1 MKPSKSYRDLPYFF
15 GGTIIVTLACTLI
28 GTDHSLQEL
37 LHDPIVPK
45 KLLYNWLFIGLCWWV
60 IRIIVLRFD
69 ARQPWPTAHK
79 SRRWALQLLVGGAI
93 ISLLFVI
100 DLEVRVFFIPD
111 WKYYPQTVWLTDYP
125 LALIFLFLI
134 NMLYYYLWS
143 WQIAAAIT
151 SSTSS
156 KLAVVPKQTSAIQV
170 RKGRQTHLVSFTDIA
185 YVYRKNE
192 INYLLTKEGERY
204 MLDCSI
210 NQLESRLA
218 NQAFFR
224 LNRQILVQRRSV
236 LSFQTLRTRHLEVV
250 LQPDYPA
257 NAIVNKNKAAAFK
270 RWVATST

>member
-1 MKPSKSYRDLPYFF
+1 MKPPKLYRDFPYFL

-28 GTDHSLQEL
+28 GTDHSIQEL

-45 KLLYNWLFIGLCWWV
+45 KLLYNWLFVGLCWWV
-60 IRIIVLRFD
+60 IRATVLAFD
-69 ARQPWPTAHK
+69 LRQPWPTAHK
-79 SRRWALQLLVGGAI
+79 SRRWALQLLVSGAI

-100 DLEVRVFFIPD
+100 DLEMRVYFIPD
-111 WKYYPQTVWLTDYP
+111 WKYYPKTVWLTDYP

-143 WQIAAAIT
+143 WQIAPAIAIKPNSTLAA
-151 SSTSS
+151 
-156 KLAVVPKQTSAIQV
+156 AAKQSSAIQV
-170 RKGRQTHLVSFTDIA
+170 RKGRQTHLVPSTDIA
-185 YVYRKNE
+185 YAYRKNE

-210 NQLESRLA
+210 NQLENRLA

-224 LNRQILVQRRSV
+224 LNRQLLVQRRSV
-236 LSFQTLRTRHLEVV
+236 LSFQTLRTRHLEVI
-250 LQPDYPA
+250 LQPEFPA

-270 RWVATST
+270 RWVTTGA